1 MELKDNLYA
10 TDRLIL
16 NTILKR
22 IEVDGVTYQSECERI
37 LKSIKL
43 TSEKN
48 KIKSVFQRLD
58 NHLKTAKS

>member
-48 KIKSVFQRLD
+48 KIKAVFQRLD